1 VGDKVEEWVL
11 KGAQIVGA
19 EFGNLDWANMG
30 DPVELTLNLAYDYAI
45 LQY

>member
-1 VGDKVEEWVL
+1 L

-19 EFGNLDWANMG
+19 EFGSVDWTNGG
-30 DPVELTLNLAYDYAI
+30 DAVELTMTLAYDYAI

>member
-11 KGAQIVGA
+11 KGAQIVSA
-19 EFGNLDWANMG
+19 EFGNLDWTNMG